1 MGLLPG
7 EREFRQEFP
16 GADLTS
22 SMLARSAER
31 FGTAVDAAVSA
42 VWRAHGL
49 SHAAGNALAVIEGAH
64 GPTTP
69 GAISA
74 AMHITS
80 GSITSLLD
88 TLQKRALVERT
99 SHADDRRKVSVVIT
113 DAGSVLLD
121 EALPAIQLLVRTA
134 FDGLTAQERTQ
145 LLGLI
150 QKAFESVTAL
160 DLANIPSGTRHRPAR

>member
-1 MGLLPG
+1 M
-7 EREFRQEFP
+7 
-16 GADLTS
+16 TS
-22 SMLARSAER
+22 SMLARSSER
-31 FGTAVDAAVSA
+31 FGTAVDTAVSA

-88 TLQKRALVERT
+88 TLGKRRLAART
-99 SHADDRRKVSVVIT
+99 AHADDRRKVSVEIT
-113 DAGSVLLD
+113 PEGTALLD
-121 EALPAIQLLVRTA
+121 EALPAIQLLVRRA
-134 FDGLTAQERTQ
+134 FGGLTAHDRTQ
-145 LLGLI
+145 MLGLF

-160 DLANIPSGTRHRPAR
+160 DLTDLPTGTRNRPQR